1 MSALDANFE
10 LISRM
15 QRPNVNGSRRLAAQS
30 APRHS
35 EPRHS
40 EPRQATAVRNSTISN
55 AGRRR
60 VSLALAVMFVLLAT
74 SFAIISNQP
83 ATATDSQVSVSVQ
96 HATVA
101 SGESLWAVAERVAPN
116 VDPRDWID
124 QVIDLNALHG
134 SDVVAGQRLVVPQ
147 N

>member
-15 QRPNVNGSRRLAAQS
+15 QRPNVNNSRRVAAQ
-30 APRHS
+30 
-35 EPRHS
+35 S

>member
-15 QRPNVNGSRRLAAQS
+15 QRPNVNGSRRLAAQ
-30 APRHS
+30 
-35 EPRHS
+35 S

-60 VSLALAVMFVLLAT
+60 VSLALAVMFVLLAM